1 MPYDLTSVKVPRLAG
16 AGLKLFASLM
26 EGAAGKLLLPKLLR
40 DAGIEAFR
48 QREPEAAPTL
58 LPVVPPDEIVATYS
72 VTGSELARALALSGT
87 GRGFQHAGVK
97 DFHEAYRNKTTTPV
111 EVAERAITAIL
122 QSNSSTPALRS
133 IIKTNEADLRRQAL
147 ASAQRWAQ
155 GKPIGP
161 LDGVP
166 IAVKDE
172 LDVAGY
178 TTDAGTNFLGREA
191 AVRDATPVERLRAQ
205 GALIFSKANM
215 HEIGIGV
222 TGNNP
227 HHGIARNPYNLD
239 HYAGGSSGGSGAA
252 VAAGLGPIAVG
263 ADGGGSVRIPAA
275 FCGVYGLKATYSRVS
290 EAGAFPLCWSVAH
303 VGPLAWNAADLALA
317 YYVMAGPDELDP
329 VSQRQPAV
337 SLAKLSSAGD
347 LSDVSLGV
355 YEPWFRHA
363 SRDIVEAN
371 EAMLREFEKRGARI
385 KRIEIEN
392 LEAVRV
398 AHAITIASEMAA
410 SMEPHYRRHR
420 RDFSADTRIN
430 LALARTFSSRDFVR
444 AQRVRTVAMADFAR
458 ALYEVDAI
466 LTPATGV
473 TAPFI
478 RKDAVSAG
486 ESDLSTLTEIMR
498 FVVASNFTGNPA
510 VSFPV
515 GYDAKGLP
523 IGMQAIG
530 RHWEEDLLLRLA
542 LASESAV
549 ERRAPQTRFD
559 LLAP

>member
-16 AGLKLFASLM
+16 AGLKLFAALM

-58 LPVVPPDEIVATYS
+58 LPVVPPDEIVSTYS
-72 VTGSELARALALSGT
+72 VQSSELSRVLALSGT

-97 DFHEAYRNKTTTPV
+97 DFYEAYRNKTTTPL
-111 EVAERAITAIL
+111 EVAERALTAVL
-122 QSNSSTPALRS
+122 HSNSSTPALRS
-133 IIKTNEADLRRQAL
+133 IIKTDEADVRRQAQ

-155 GKPIGP
+155 GKPLGP

-172 LDVAGY
+172 LDLAGY
-178 TTDAGTNFLGREA
+178 TTDAGTTFLGREA

-205 GALIFSKANM
+205 GALLFSKANM

-227 HHGIARNPYNLD
+227 HHGIARNPYDLD

-252 VAAGLGPIAVG
+252 VAAGLGPIAIG

-337 SLAKLSSAGD
+337 SLAKFASAGD
-347 LSDVSLGV
+347 LSDVSLGI

-410 SMEPHYRRHR
+410 SMEPYYRRRR

-430 LALARTFSSRDFVR
+430 LALARTFSSRDFIR

-466 LTPATGV
+466 LTPTTGV
-473 TAPFI
+473 TAPHI

-549 ERRAPQTRFD
+549 ERRAPRASFD

>member
-16 AGLKLFASLM
+16 AGLKLFAALM

-58 LPVVPPDEIVATYS
+58 LPVVPPDEIIPTYS
-72 VTGSELARALALSGT
+72 VQSSELTRVLALSGT
-87 GRGFQHAGVK
+87 GRGFQHASVK
-97 DFHEAYRNKTTTPV
+97 DYYEAYRNKTTTPV
-111 EVAERAITAIL
+111 EVAERAITAVL

-133 IIKTNEADLRRQAL
+133 IIKTDEADVRRQAL

-155 GKPIGP
+155 GKPLSP

-172 LDVAGY
+172 LDLAGY
-178 TTDAGTNFLGREA
+178 ATDAGTTFLGREA

-205 GALIFSKANM
+205 GALLFSKANM

-227 HHGIARNPYNLD
+227 HHGIARNPYDLE

-252 VAAGLGPIAVG
+252 VAAGLGPIAIG

-337 SLAKLSSAGD
+337 SLAKFASADD
-347 LSDVSLGV
+347 LSDVSLGI

-410 SMEPHYRRHR
+410 SMEPYYRRRR
-420 RDFSADTRIN
+420 RDFSADTRLN
-430 LALARTFSSRDFVR
+430 LALARTFSSRDFIR

-466 LTPATGV
+466 LTPTTGV
-473 TAPFI
+473 TAPHI

-542 LASESAV
+542 LASESVV
-549 ERRAPQTRFD
+549 ERRAPRACFD